1 MMAKRDSMRARQSSL
16 FLLALAVAAAVPVGA
31 RSQTPAPAPASTLP
45 AADAFFV
52 DPALGET
59 RAVIVMQGGKRI
71 YERYAPGYGPGNR
84 FISWSMAKSITS
96 TLVGELVADGKLEL
110 DLPAPVP
117 AWRASAND
125 PRAAI
130 TLRQLLQMSA
140 GLKHIES
147 EPAELA
153 DTNRALFADKSGD
166 IVGHAVSAPLESKPG
181 TVFQYSTLTSHILG
195 DIVTRTIA
203 PAAKTPAER
212 RRAMRDFINAR
223 LAGPAGMPSLLCEFD
238 PQGALLA
245 GSLCH
250 ASARD
255 WANFGQ
261 LYLANGK
268 VAGREVVSPAWV
280 SFVRAPAPTNPGYGG
295 HFWLNL
301 PPSKGNESALFAD
314 QGPADA
320 YAAVGHLGQYVV
332 IVPSRDLVVVR
343 LGMTP
348 DGKRPPIKAALG
360 RLVNS
365 FAPVAPPASPATKPP
380 ARP

>member
-1 MMAKRDSMRARQSSL
+1 MRGRHSSPI
-16 FLLALAVAAAVPVGA
+16 LLAISSAALAL
-31 RSQTPAPAPASTLP
+31 PAPGVTRGLP
-45 AADAFFV
+45 AADAFFT

-59 RAVIVMQGGKRI
+59 RAVIVTQGGKRI

-96 TLVGELVADGKLEL
+96 TLVGALVADGKLEL
-110 DLPAPVP
+110 DLPAPGP
-117 AWRASAND
+117 AWRATPGD

-130 TLRQLLQMSA
+130 TLRQLLQMSS

-147 EPAELA
+147 DPPEIA

-166 IVGHAVSAPLESKPG
+166 IIGHAVAAPLQAKPG
-181 TVFQYSTLTSHILG
+181 TVWQYSTLTTHILG

-203 PAAKTPAER
+203 PAASTPAAR
-212 RRAMRDFINAR
+212 RRAMREFINSR
-223 LAGPAGMPSLLCEFD
+223 LAGPAAMPSLLCEFD
-238 PQGALLA
+238 PKGALLA

-261 LYLANGK
+261 LYLSRGV
-268 VAGREVVSPAWV
+268 VAGRQVVSPAWV
-280 SFVRAPAPTNPGYGG
+280 DFVRSPAPANPGYGG
-295 HFWLNL
+295 QFWLNL
-301 PPSKGNESALFAD
+301 PPSKGHETALFAGT
-314 QGPADA
+314 GPADA
-320 YAAVGHLGQYVV
+320 YAAIGHLGQYVV

-348 DGKRPPIKAALG
+348 DGGREPIKAALG
-360 RLVNS
+360 RLVNG
-365 FAPVAPPASPATKPP
+365 FAPSAGPQAKP
-380 ARP
+380 